1 MNIYFPFQVLGITFH
16 GSFEALD
23 GTAGN
28 LATLIRTEDCNID
41 IDDVNG
47 ILVVSGNL
55 GLRELRVSNLSA
67 LISFDRENSSSYS
80 MPVTLR
86 RGETN
91 CNTQYIF
98 S

>member
-1 MNIYFPFQVLGITFH
+1 MNIYFPFQVLGITFQ

-28 LATLIRTEDCNID
+28 LATLIRTGDCTVD

-47 ILVVSGNL
+47 ILVVTGSL

-67 LISFDRENSSSYS
+67 LISFDKKKASSYGIA
-80 MPVTLR
+80 VILR

-91 CNTQYIF
+91 CNTVYF
-98 S
+98 F